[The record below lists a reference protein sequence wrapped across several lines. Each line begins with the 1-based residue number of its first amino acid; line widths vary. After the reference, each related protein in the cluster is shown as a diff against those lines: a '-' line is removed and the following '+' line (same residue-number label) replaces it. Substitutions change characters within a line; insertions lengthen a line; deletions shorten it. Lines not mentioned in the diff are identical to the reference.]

1 MTGLADID
9 ALREWAKEIGGRA
22 AQIRDGSNGATTEE
36 EDDASAKD
44 SLRLAHYTS
53 VEAIISMLQV
63 EGGGLRL
70 SDSSTMN
77 DPEEGRATRDGRAIL
92 RLLQEEFGEDS
103 WLWKRYGSAS
113 VCCFVG
119 IEEDDGPGV
128 DAGNDL
134 LYWRLYGNECRGV
147 SIAIGSHLARSLV
160 ESAVVQRVVY
170 ADEPRMVSDIAAVSS
185 LLEELDKL
193 HQAACEAGLWER
205 ICDEAIPE
213 CDLLMAQRFLW
224 KRQHYEMEREYR
236 AVAFTTEGE
245 NEVGEDTKFSSR
257 GLHVQYG
264 RICRYVQVPELNC
277 DAILTTGSQI
287 TIGSNVP
294 KPEEVRET
302 IARLVEGLGRAPN
315 VVGTQVSKIQYRQR

>member
-1 MTGLADID
+1 MTELTGID
-9 ALREWAKEIGGRA
+9 ALRERAKEIGDKA
-22 AQIRDGSNGATTEE
+22 AQFRQGFRDSANEE
-36 EDDASAKD
+36 EDTSPKD

-63 EGGGLRL
+63 DGGGLRL

-77 DPEEGRATRDGRAIL
+77 DPEEGQATRDGRAIL
-92 RLLQEEFGEDS
+92 HQLEREFGKES
-103 WLWKRYGSAS
+103 WLWKRYGSAN

-119 IEEDDGPGV
+119 IEGDGEQGI

-134 LYWRLYGNECRGV
+134 LFWRLYGNECRGV
-147 SIAIGSHLARSLV
+147 SIAMDSHKAQELV
-160 ESAVVQRVVY
+160 DSAVVQRVVY

-185 LLEELDKL
+185 LLEELEEL
-193 HQAACEAGLWER
+193 HQTACEVGLWDQ

-224 KRQHYEMEREYR
+224 KRSHYEMEREYR

-245 NEVGEDTKFSSR
+245 DNASEDSRFSSR

-264 RICRYVQVPELNC
+264 RICRYVQVPVLNC
-277 DAILTTGSQI
+277 ESILTTGSQI
-287 TIGSNVP
+287 TIGSNVANQ
-294 KPEEVRET
+294 EEVKGM
-302 IARLVEGLGRAPN
+302 IARLVESLGRAPN
-315 VVGTQVSKIQYRQR
+315 VVGTQVSGIRYRQR